1 MSDYSE
7 SLSRARLALMLSA
20 LLSFGAIAAGLSIAV
35 NRDCRSAGACD
46 DGATAFVIGIPLVV
60 LGLAMLAAAAV
71 GWARR
76 PGASA
81 QVSCLVWACVL
92 LLAGGAIG
100 GAANVLGIAL
110 AVIAVAM
117 GALSVW
123 VPR

>member
-1 MSDYSE
+1 ME
-7 SLSRARLALMLSA
+7 PRAQGALLLSCLLALGS
-20 LLSFGAIAAGLSIAV
+20 IATGLYVAV

-46 DGATAFVIGIPLVV
+46 DGAAAYVIGIPLV
-60 LGLAMLAAAAV
+60 LLGAALLAYAAYGWAKAPGLA
-71 GWARR
+71 
-76 PGASA
+76 A

-100 GAANVLGIAL
+100 GAANLLGIAL
-110 AVIAVAM
+110 AATAVVM

>member
-1 MSDYSE
+1 MNP
-7 SLSRARLALMLSA
+7 RARFALALSCVLA
-20 LLSFGAIAAGLSIAV
+20 LGAIAAGLYIAV

-46 DGATAFVIGIPLVV
+46 DGATAYVIGIPLVL
-60 LGLAMLAAAAV
+60 LGAAMLAAAAF
-71 GWARR
+71 GWANA
-76 PGASA
+76 PGISA

-100 GAANVLGIAL
+100 GAANALGIAL
-110 AVIAVAM
+110 AAFAVVM

>member
-1 MSDYSE
+1 MPGSSP
-7 SLSRARLALMLSA
+7 SRAHLALLVSG
-20 LLSFGAIAAGLSIAV
+20 LLSLGAIAAGLFIAV

-46 DGATAFVIGIPLVV
+46 DGAAALVIGVPLVV
-60 LGLAMLAAAAV
+60 LGGAMIAAAAI

-76 PGASA
+76 PGLSA
-81 QVSCLVWACVL
+81 QLSCVVWACTL

-100 GAANVLGIAL
+100 GAANVLGILLAIL
-110 AVIAVAM
+110 AVLM